1 MKYIVIILGS
11 LFMFTA
17 CSSSTSTS
25 ENESAGTETASSED
39 EVKKK
44 QYLVA
49 GETLFLQYC
58 SNCHQQDGTGLADL
72 YPPLLESDYM
82 EENFEEVI
90 CIIKNGKQGE
100 IVVNG
105 KTYNQLMPPLN
116 MLTDLEIAEIATYIY
131 NNFGHE
137 RGLIPVKDVTRLLQN
152 CGEN

>member
-1 MKYIVIILGS
+1 MKYLLIILGS
-11 LFMFTA
+11 IFVFAA
-17 CSSSTSTS
+17 CSSSTSSS
-25 ENESAGTETASSED
+25 ENEATSETESSED
-39 EVKKK
+39 AVKKK

-58 SNCHQQDGTGLADL
+58 SNCHQQDGAGLADL

-82 EENFEEVI
+82 ENNFEEVI

-116 MLTDLEIAEIATYIY
+116 MLTDLEIAEIATYIF

-137 RGLIPVKDVTRLLQN
+137 RGLVPVKEVSRLLQN

>member
-1 MKYIVIILGS
+1 MKYLTLIFFALLIVG
-11 LFMFTA
+11 
-17 CSSSTSTS
+17 CSSGNEKTSD
-25 ENESAGTETASSED
+25 SSED
-39 EVKKK
+39 TMKKK

-49 GETLFLQYC
+49 GETLYLQYC

-72 YPPLLESDYM
+72 YPPLLNADYM

-105 KTYNQLMPPLN
+105 KTYNQIMPPLN
-116 MLTDLEIAEIATYIY
+116 MLTDLEVAEIATYIY

-137 RGLIPVKDVTRLLQN
+137 RGLIGVKQVSGLLDQ
-152 CGEN
+152 CEEN